1 MSLQEVGE
9 FFDEGVVLNGEAF
22 GVGDEVVVRQH
33 GIAASRPMAVAI
45 SASAMPGA
53 TLEMLALCAPPM
65 AMKEFMM
72 PYTVPSRPM

>member
-1 MSLQEVGE
+1 
-9 FFDEGVVLNGEAF
+9 
-22 GVGDEVVVRQH
+22 
-33 GIAASRPMAVAI
+33 MAVAI